1 MLNNYICDML
11 DKMAILTRVKSN
23 AGLDSAFL
31 DDYLPLL
38 QFPRDEKSPYTHCL
52 MTWNRLRQ
60 TLEQA
65 VPPSLLCP
73 TLYPPSRGTWGY
85 KRMLLTMFEHN
96 NGSLQIQPSPFTW
109 IDKDSLGQKEPITSP
124 QERLYDIL
132 VRLGE
137 AATSPEMAHL
147 MLDPKSMHDILA
159 GVGKREGLPDYS
171 NREYVIN
178 RMNGHSQDTSD
189 FIVCLNKIIQS
200 LPETKERDFGSA
212 KQLIAW
218 RVDNPPRAILYHG
231 ADDKV
236 DLAAQPPHTLH
247 KSIGQDKVL
256 NRTVSGISIL
266 NNPVLDAEG
275 IHSALRACMAEEIV
289 GAHSDFAN
297 HPHHKTPIRIAGGK
311 AQELVHTTT
320 LAEAVALFTGPPPE
334 KLSEVALHE
343 SAPWSEGHIDT
354 RYAER
359 QTGDNGSRYRDWAAV
374 YMDAEEIQRCRMASH
389 EIRCSKVYE
398 THFPLAINAGHAW
411 VSVASTLP
419 TETRVLR
426 HQGGKTSLEALKR
439 SVASRFTHDPKLL
452 PVQDKAD
459 TVLSTNM
466 EIYSDEKSGH
476 VMLAYAPVSADGE
489 RKRIEFMTFQL

>member
-1 MLNNYICDML
+1 MLTT
-11 DKMAILTRVKSN
+11 LTTRR
-23 AGLDSAFL
+23 
-31 DDYLPLL
+31 P
-38 QFPRDEKSPYTHCL
+38 
-52 MTWNRLRQ
+52 
-60 TLEQA
+60 
-65 VPPSLLCP
+65 
-73 TLYPPSRGTWGY
+73 
-85 KRMLLTMFEHN
+85 FE
-96 NGSLQIQPSPFTW
+96 
-109 IDKDSLGQKEPITSP
+109 
-124 QERLYDIL
+124 
-132 VRLGE
+132 
-137 AATSPEMAHL
+137 
-147 MLDPKSMHDILA
+147 
-159 GVGKREGLPDYS
+159 
-171 NREYVIN
+171 
-178 RMNGHSQDTSD
+178 SQ
-189 FIVCLNKIIQS
+189 
-200 LPETKERDFGSA
+200 
-212 KQLIAW
+212 
-218 RVDNPPRAILYHG
+218 
-231 ADDKV
+231 
-236 DLAAQPPHTLH
+236 
-247 KSIGQDKVL
+247 
-256 NRTVSGISIL
+256 
-266 NNPVLDAEG
+266 
-275 IHSALRACMAEEIV
+275 
-289 GAHSDFAN
+289 
-297 HPHHKTPIRIAGGK
+297 GK

-320 LAEAVALFTGPPPE
+320 LAEAVALFTGPPPP
-334 KLSEVALHE
+334 KLSDVALLE